1 LANQSI
7 GISGI
12 RASIKEIVDRRK
24 AKQPEIKITH
34 RSTEDVAAEYERTQ
48 DFVLWLKLQYAVGRG
63 KSEGEKGEAGRER
76 DFYPGWNPAP
86 IENFL

>member
-12 RASIKEIVDRRK
+12 RATIKEIVELRK

-48 DFVLWLKLQYAVGRG
+48 DFVLWLKLQYGVGRG
-63 KSEGEKGEAGRER
+63 KSEGLKGQAGREKE
-76 DFYPGWNPAP
+76 FYPGWSPEP
-86 IENFL
+86 IQSLF